1 MFILRIETVKTMTGH
16 RSKTSI
22 YQSINDGL
30 FPTSV
35 LIGKRAKGWPS
46 DEVHAINAAR
56 IGGMSDEHIR
66 ALVRKLY
73 TQRVSGVGALCAD
86 ASGVQVSSPNSH
98 GEVAP

>member
-1 MFILRIETVKTMTGH
+1 MFILRIEAVKTMTGH

-30 FPTSV
+30 FPSGV
-35 LIGKRAKGWPS
+35 LIGPRSRGWPLS
-46 DEVHAINAAR
+46 EVSAINAAR
-56 IGGMSDEHIR
+56 IAGMSDEHIR

-73 TQRVSGVGALCAD
+73 TQRVSGVGTLCAD
-86 ASGVQVSSPNSH
+86 ASVVQVSSPNSR